1 MYRVY
6 YISFILGML
15 SLKHNSPHCHSKWQ
29 ALLITDCHP
38 GLFEM
43 GPVMHE
49 ETPLPD
55 RLFSLTSWLAALRDS
70 DVELQAPS
78 IWITQQPECWSQFV
92 FCYLLSFYHPLSP
105 LFPLQLH
112 STGMNIMMQK
122 HTQTH
127 TNTLAVS
134 DTQTSTKKRE
144 STKEETHIWSK
155 QSVSGCKRPGF
166 WTGGECKVG
175 FTQNHENTG
184 YWISVEGRAE
194 QQYSSKRLL
203 WEAKCIHNEQKNLHL
218 S

>member
-1 MYRVY
+1 MTGSTHHRLSSRTVWDGPCHAWRNTSTWQTFLPNILAGSPERLWRRATSSVYLDHTAARV
-6 YISFILGML
+6 LVTVCL
-15 SLKHNSPHCHSKWQ
+15 
-29 ALLITDCHP
+29 
-38 GLFEM
+38 
-43 GPVMHE
+43 
-49 ETPLPD
+49 
-55 RLFSLTSWLAALRDS
+55 
-70 DVELQAPS
+70 
-78 IWITQQPECWSQFV
+78 
-92 FCYLLSFYHPLSP
+92 LLSALILSP
-105 LFPLQLH
+105 SFTLFPLQLH